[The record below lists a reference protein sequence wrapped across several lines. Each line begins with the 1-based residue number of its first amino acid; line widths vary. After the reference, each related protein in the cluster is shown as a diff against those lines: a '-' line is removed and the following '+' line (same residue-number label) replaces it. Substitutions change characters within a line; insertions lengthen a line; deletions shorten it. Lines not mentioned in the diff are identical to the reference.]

1 MIKYQ
6 KLINP
11 NYEYSANRDS
21 NFGFDIYDWK
31 SNPYSCF
38 KARIYIKLSTLF
50 AIFLQFIKLTAN
62 HISLFYCISGV
73 IAGLFFGVFN
83 VYYFKG
89 KFKKNIK

>member
-6 KLINP
+6 KLINQ

-21 NFGFDIYDWK
+21 DFGFDFYDWK

-62 HISLFYCISGV
+62 HISSFYCISGV
-73 IAGLFFGVFN
+73 IAGLFLAFLMFIVLKTN
-83 VYYFKG
+83 L
-89 KFKKNIK
+89 KKI